1 MNDAGLM
8 GAALSVPDFLGAE
21 QADFS
26 KAMAYLDG
34 QWAPFEQARIPLRDF
49 GFLRADLTYDV
60 LHVWNG
66 GFFRLD
72 DHLDRFAA
80 SCRGFRLNPGRSREE
95 VAALLA
101 EAVRRTGLR
110 YALVWFACS
119 RGVAPMGS
127 RDPQLAKNAFYI
139 YAVPLMIRGS
149 PAAMQKGLAARIHPR
164 IRRIPPDS
172 IDPKL
177 KNTHWADFT
186 AAEFSARDEGYD
198 FPVLLNRDNFV
209 TEGIG
214 GNVMAVVNG
223 ELITPAEGC
232 LEGVSAMTMMEIAQ
246 GLGIPA
252 RYGLLHAD
260 ELRDADEAFMTST
273 SCGLFPI
280 TRVDERILANGAP
293 GKVTTALL
301 NEYYRRKDA
310 GWLITPI
317 VYD

>member
-1 MNDAGLM
+1 MNDASVLPAGL
-8 GAALSVPDFLGAE
+8 AVPDFLGAE

-26 KAMAYLDG
+26 KAVAYLDG
-34 QWAPFEQARIPLRDF
+34 HWVPFDQARIPLRDF
-49 GFLRADLTYDV
+49 GVLRADLTYDV

-80 SCRGFRLNPGRSREE
+80 SCAGFRLNPGHSREQ

-101 EAVRRTGLR
+101 EAVRRTGLS
-110 YALVWFACS
+110 YALVWFACT

-139 YAVPLMIRGS
+139 YAQPLVIRGS
-149 PAAMQKGLAARIHPR
+149 PDGMRKGVAARIHPR

-172 IDPKL
+172 IDPTL

-186 AAEFSARDEGYD
+186 RAEFEVRDEGYD
-198 FPVLLNRDNFV
+198 LPILQDRDNFV

-214 GNVMAVVNG
+214 CNILAVVDN
-223 ELITPAEGC
+223 ELVSPTEGC
-232 LEGVSAMTMMEIAQ
+232 LEGISAMTMMEIAQ
-246 GLGIPA
+246 SLGIPA
-252 RYGLLHAD
+252 RHGLLHAD

-280 TRVDERILANGAP
+280 TRVDERVLSNGAP
-293 GKVTTALL
+293 GPVATALL

-317 VYD
+317 AYD